1 MAAAF
6 FIGAMYTMQ
15 IILNMILSVLGLLSK
30 GADIWTRKQD
40 KKAGRNDEKLENI
53 DKIDS
58 RVNRAKSIIDGL
70 RDKSKGDK

>member
-1 MAAAF
+1 MN
-6 FIGAMYTMQ
+6 
-15 IILNMILSVLGLLSK
+15 IILNLILGVLSVLSK

-40 KKAGRNDEKLENI
+40 KKAGRNEEKLENI